1 MFGSFG
7 SSSRCSRR
15 AFLRN
20 FTQSRFSSGAR
31 WLNSGNESHWLELM
45 FLVDPPGLTF
55 SILGTNLG
63 CQHCV
68 ARKCQVPKQS
78 LKSQIRWRC
87 CRPLRGLWN
96 LSFSHGIP
104 GRFET
109 TFFEVGNFWGFW
121 SFWTWVSFAR
131 SWDPQGRGW
140 CVGTMILLS
149 LSAWQDDCGMATG
162 KSSEAFGVLPDHGFP
177 LGNQTI
183 QIIQAMV

>member
-1 MFGSFG
+1 MFGSLG

-68 ARKCQVPKQS
+68 ARKCQVSKQS

-104 GRFET
+104 GHFET

-121 SFWTWVSFAR
+121 SFWAWVSFAR

-140 CVGTMILLS
+140 C
-149 LSAWQDDCGMATG
+149 
-162 KSSEAFGVLPDHGFP
+162 FGVLTPWFYCHFQLGRMTAEWPRGKVQKLSVSYQIMDFP
-177 LGNQTI
+177 LVIKQSR
-183 QIIQAMV
+183 

>member
-104 GRFET
+104 GHFET
-109 TFFEVGNFWGFW
+109 IFFEVGNFWGFW
-121 SFWTWVSFAR
+121 SFWAWVSWCVICTVMGSPGQGMMCWHHDFIVTFSLAGWLRNGHGEKFRSFRCLTR
-131 SWDPQGRGW
+131 SWISPW
-140 CVGTMILLS
+140 
-149 LSAWQDDCGMATG
+149 
-162 KSSEAFGVLPDHGFP
+162 
-177 LGNQTI
+177 
-183 QIIQAMV
+183 